1 MERRLADLAA
11 AVGGVVEGDPERLV
25 SGVAPL
31 DRAGPGDLSFLANRR
46 YREQA
51 RRSAAGAIL
60 ATPGESLP
68 GRTIIRVAQPY
79 LALARLMPLFAP
91 PPPARTG
98 VHAAA
103 ILGDGVRLGADPE
116 IHAGVVIGA
125 DARLGDRVTLHPGV
139 VLGRGVEVGDDTT
152 LHPNVSVYA
161 GVRIGRRVVVHA
173 GAVLGADGFGYA
185 LDERGATVKVPQ
197 LGGVVIEDDVEIGAC
212 TCVDRG
218 TMGDT
223 RVRRGARLDN
233 LVQVAHNVDIG
244 EQSMLAAQS
253 GVSGSTRLGARVTMA
268 GQSGIVGH
276 VVLGDGARVA
286 AKAAVTK
293 SVAPGMTVAGIPAVD
308 IGRWKRSVATL
319 SRLSRSWRG
328 ARARGADPAP
338 GAEERDDD

>member
-25 SGVAPL
+25 TGVAPL
-31 DRAGPGDLSFLANRR
+31 DRAGPGDLSFLANSR
-46 YREQA
+46 YRGQA

-60 ATPGESLP
+60 ATPDAALP
-68 GRTIIRVAQPY
+68 GQTVIRVAQPY
-79 LALARLMPLFAP
+79 LALARLLPLFAA
-91 PPPARTG
+91 PAAPRAG

-103 ILGDGVRLGADPE
+103 TLGKGVTLGADPD

-125 DARLGDRVTLHPGV
+125 GARLGDRVTLHPGV
-139 VLGRGVEVGDDTT
+139 VLGIGVEVGDDTT
-152 LHPNVSVYA
+152 LHPNVTAYA

-185 LDERGATVKVPQ
+185 FDEQGATVKVPQ

-233 LVQVAHNVDIG
+233 LVQVAHNVEVG

-253 GVSGSTRLGARVTMA
+253 GISGSTRLGTRVTMA

-286 AKAAVTK
+286 AKSAVTK
-293 SVAPGMTVAGIPAVD
+293 NVAPGTTVAGIPAVE
-308 IGRWKRSVATL
+308 IGRWRRGVAAL
-319 SRLSRSWRG
+319 SRLSRSWRS
-328 ARARGADPAP
+328 AK
-338 GAEERDDD
+338 EKDDD